1 MTLTF
6 ALAVKD
12 KTGDKKSKRGDVIC
26 VRAYPWK
33 GGTEERKRFLFVNVD
48 FPSVTD
54 TKAKTVF
61 TIQELSNKAVR
72 FFRDGDPA
80 VGITMTSKRRF
91 HFQQADIKKWADD
104 FGFIL
109 DWDKLEDPLVEYQP
123 FDGKIIIY
131 DSTLRDKAESKKMSE
146 TDINALL
153 IGVTSL

>member
-1 MTLTF
+1 MILSF

-26 VRAYPWK
+26 ARAYPWR
-33 GGTEERKRFLFVNVD
+33 GGIEERKRFLFVDVS
-48 FPSVTD
+48 FLAVTD
-54 TKAKTVF
+54 AKAKVVF

-72 FFRDGDPA
+72 FFRDGDPLA
-80 VGITMTSKRRF
+80 GITMTSKRRY

-104 FGFIL
+104 LGLTL

-123 FDGKIIIY
+123 FDGKVVAY

-153 IGVTSL
+153 AGVTSL